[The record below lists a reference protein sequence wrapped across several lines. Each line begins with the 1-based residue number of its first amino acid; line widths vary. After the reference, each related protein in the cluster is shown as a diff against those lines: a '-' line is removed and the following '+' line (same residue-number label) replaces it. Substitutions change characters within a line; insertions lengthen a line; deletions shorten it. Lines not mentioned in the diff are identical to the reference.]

1 VVEVSGAAGVVV
13 VAVVGGEV
21 LDVVAGTDES
31 VVTVVAPFVSDPV
44 SVLPHAA
51 TTSMMAAPRATVR
64 PVRRDVLIF
73 CCLSFR
79 VGNLPQTSDAVEA
92 FQPVVELVHAG

>member
-1 VVEVSGAAGVVV
+1 VVEVSGAVVV
-13 VAVVGGEV
+13 VVAAVVGGEV

-31 VVTVVAPFVSDPV
+31 VAAVVAPFVSDSV

-73 CCLSFR
+73 CSLLLR
-79 VGNLPQTSDAVEA
+79 VGNLPQTLDTVEA
-92 FQPVVELVHAG
+92 LQSVVELVHAG